1 MRGSEMISMEKGR
14 AERVKAMINELLK
27 RIERLEYHQKLLIQL
42 VDHAEIT
49 FTKLIIQKNL
59 GPLEVEEF
67 HRLCEYLNNKMQ
79 EQKAEGFLYFHPL
92 LKEFTEKLNKKLEVR
107 ETIIG
112 CLNENL
118 HVDLMEEL
126 SKYLDD

>member
-1 MRGSEMISMEKGR
+1 MID
-14 AERVKAMINELLK
+14 ELLK
-27 RIERLEYHQKLLIQL
+27 RIERLEYHQQLLIQL
-42 VDHAEIT
+42 VDHTKKT

-59 GPLEVEEF
+59 GPEEVEEF
-67 HRLCEYLNNKMQ
+67 HRLCEYLNKKMK

-92 LKEFTEKLNKKLEVR
+92 LKEFTEKLNKKLEVK

>member
-1 MRGSEMISMEKGR
+1 MISKEKGR
-14 AERVKAMINELLK
+14 VERVKAMIDELLK

-79 EQKAEGFLYFHPL
+79 EQKAEGFLYFLPL
-92 LKEFTEKLNKKLEVR
+92 FEEFSKRLDSRLEAKEIVQACLEEKM
-107 ETIIG
+107 
-112 CLNENL
+112 
-118 HVDLMEEL
+118 HVELMSEFN
-126 SKYLDD
+126 KYLGA